1 MSEASRLAGAA
12 AIGLMV
18 ASLAGLSAFLLVD
31 GATRR
36 DWSVVRALNNGDFGA
51 PSRAIAASWDK
62 PGGRGM
68 IGLSAALG
76 LAAGVAAGVC
86 AARGAGGRGARFAD
100 AGDLASAGFFRSRA
114 LLLGRFG
121 GQSLSWDKK
130 IVDPATGMPEWTTRR
145 RLHGGRYLR
154 APYFGHVFVSGPTRS
169 GKGSSLIIPNALEFR
184 GSMVILDIRGETF
197 DHTAGWRSRFSKVYK
212 FAPAQRFSH
221 GYNPLDFIRTDP
233 GFRELDIGNCASGL
247 VASPGL
253 REEYWMKDAREMVA
267 GVISYVLESK
277 RVERKA
283 ISAVMDVLF
292 GRIYVI
298 DRIKAILRD
307 ESVDLSTFTIAKLN
321 AVANMGDK
329 QFAGVYGEA
338 RMSMRAFTNEIVQ
351 RATDVSSFDLRQFRT
366 EPHTVY
372 LDFRVSQIAVM
383 TGIANVLLSQLI
395 NIMSDERPKP
405 GEHKILLMLDEFTT
419 LGKIEPLIAMMKVLA
434 GNGVSVWTFV
444 QSLTDVQAVY
454 GHEGRNSIL
463 DNSEAIVFLGGE
475 SPDVLDYL
483 EKQLGKKVVKRRSLR
498 TTAMATGPGQS
509 FEERESLEP
518 LMSRDEL
525 RMLPRTKE
533 LILPRGG
540 LPIMAL
546 RNYFFA
552 DARLR
557 RLATPRLPAGFVP
570 DLTLGPPP
578 NVFAIPEL
586 QQDDAGP
593 AVTEWTSTRR
603 EEWRRVVVAPTPL
616 DTPGAT
622 FKAKAGAAAR
632 PQIQTHALDTN
643 GDRSARRHIEGR
655 ASLRNQVSMQPPNSD
670 DSTAGDE
677 NEEAAAFIADDSYA
691 YPAETPRGTSSGS
704 TRTEPRELPRSI
716 RMRLARRTSGS
727 RVQPSQA
734 IAEVIVERCQEIAK
748 EAEELGLDVGKSAE
762 LTSMLGRA
770 V

>member
-1 MSEASRLAGAA
+1 MSEVTRLAGAA
-12 AIGLMV
+12 AIGVMV
-18 ASLAGLSAFLLVD
+18 AALAGVGAFLVVD

-36 DWSVVRALNNGDFGA
+36 DWSVARALNNGEFGA
-51 PSRAIAASWDK
+51 PARAMAASWDK
-62 PGGRGM
+62 PGGKSLL
-68 IGLSAALG
+68 GLSVMLG
-76 LAAGVAAGVC
+76 LAAGVAASMLAG
-86 AARGAGGRGARFAD
+86 RGAGGRGARFAD
-100 AGDLASAGFFRSRA
+100 AGDLASAGFFRSRT

-130 IVDPATGMPEWTTRR
+130 TIDPATGIPEWTTRR
-145 RLHGGRYLR
+145 RLVGGKYLH

-169 GKGSSLIIPNALEFR
+169 GKGASLIIPNALEFR

-197 DHTAGWRSRFSKVYK
+197 DHTAGWRSRFSKVFK
-212 FAPAQRFSH
+212 FAPAQQFSH

-233 GFRELDIGNCASGL
+233 GFREMDIGNCASGI
-247 VASPGL
+247 VTSAGL
-253 REEYWMKDAREMVA
+253 KEEYWMKDAREMVA
-267 GVISYVLESK
+267 GVISYVLESQ

-283 ISAVMDVLF
+283 ISSVMDVLF
-292 GRIYVI
+292 GRVYVI

-307 ESVDLSTFTIAKLN
+307 ESADLSTFTIAKLN
-321 AVANMGDK
+321 AVANMGEK

-351 RATDVSSFDLRQFRT
+351 RATDVSSFDLRQFRK

-372 LDFRVSQIAVM
+372 LDFRVSQIAIM

-419 LGKIEPLIAMMKVLA
+419 LGKIEPLVAMMKVLA
-434 GNGVSVWTFV
+434 GNAVSVWTFV

-483 EKQLGKKVVKRRSLR
+483 EKQLGKKIVKRRSMR
-498 TTAMATGPGQS
+498 TSAAATGPGQS
-509 FEERESLEP
+509 IEERESLEP

-552 DARLR
+552 DTSYRL
-557 RLATPRLPAGFVP
+557 LAAPRLPSGFIP
-570 DLTLGPPP
+570 DLALGAPP
-578 NVFAIPEL
+578 NVFGNPVIQGADVRSQAMERPL
-586 QQDDAGP
+586 P
-593 AVTEWTSTRR
+593 RP
-603 EEWRRVVVAPTPL
+603 EEWRRVAVGRQPTEPPGAAFNSKAIDKRPKRTRILVTNEKDVANSRRPDTGHSADLRDKVDDPRGVTRRLRRGETSAKAADLLSDDTYAEVVASPVRK
-616 DTPGAT
+616 AT
-622 FKAKAGAAAR
+622 ESSTR
-632 PQIQTHALDTN
+632 ALT
-643 GDRSARRHIEGR
+643 RSAR
-655 ASLRNQVSMQPPNSD
+655 D
-670 DSTAGDE
+670 
-677 NEEAAAFIADDSYA
+677 
-691 YPAETPRGTSSGS
+691 
-704 TRTEPRELPRSI
+704 
-716 RMRLARRTSGS
+716 RLARRGAAPAAT
-727 RVQPSQA
+727 
-734 IAEVIVERCQEIAK
+734 IAEMVADRSHEVVARA
-748 EAEELGLDVGKSAE
+748 AELGFNVDKSNE
-762 LTSMLGRA
+762 IRA
-770 V
+770 LIAATPA

>member
-1 MSEASRLAGAA
+1 MSETTRLAGAA
-12 AIGLMV
+12 AIGVMV
-18 ASLAGLSAFLLVD
+18 MGLAGVGAFLVID

-36 DWSVVRALNNGDFGA
+36 DWSVARALNNGDLGA
-51 PSRAIAASWDK
+51 PARAIAASWDK
-62 PGGRGM
+62 PGGKGA

-76 LAAGVAAGVC
+76 LAAGVAAGMLAV
-86 AARGAGGRGARFAD
+86 RGAGGRGARFAD
-100 AGDLASAGFFRSRA
+100 AGDLASAGFFRSRT

-121 GQSLSWDKK
+121 GQALSWDKK

-145 RLHGGRYLR
+145 RLVGGRYLHS
-154 APYFGHVFVSGPTRS
+154 PYFGHVFVSGPTRS
-169 GKGSSLIIPNALEFR
+169 GKGASLIIPNALEFR

-197 DHTAGWRSRFSKVYK
+197 DHTAGWRSRFSKVFK

-233 GFRELDIGNCASGL
+233 GFREMDIGNCASGI
-247 VASPGL
+247 VASAGL
-253 REEYWMKDAREMVA
+253 KEEYWMKDAREMVA

-283 ISAVMDVLF
+283 ISSVMDVLF

-298 DRIKAILRD
+298 DRIKTILAL
-307 ESVDLSTFTIAKLN
+307 ENADLSTFTIAKLN
-321 AVANMGDK
+321 AVVNMGEK

-351 RATDVSSFDLRQFRT
+351 RATDVSSFDIRQFRK
-366 EPHTVY
+366 ESHTVY

-483 EKQLGKKVVKRRSLR
+483 EKQLGKRVVKRRSTR
-498 TTAMATGPGQS
+498 TSETLSGPGQS
-509 FEERESLEP
+509 VEERESLEP

-525 RMLPRTKE
+525 RMLPRTKA

-540 LPIMAL
+540 SPIMAL

-552 DARLR
+552 DATLR
-557 RLATPRLPAGFVP
+557 RLASPRLPAGFVP
-570 DLTLGPPP
+570 DLTLGAPP
-578 NVFAIPEL
+578 NVFSDQKSEDTASH
-586 QQDDAGP
+586 
-593 AVTEWTSTRR
+593 TEIVEGLSLRL
-603 EEWRRVVVAPTPL
+603 EEWRPGVVGRPPTKM
-616 DTPGAT
+616 PGAT
-622 FKAKAGAAAR
+622 FHAKATVIGKQFSKRLQDMNETKVATSSQPDAGECAERHGGLRKPDDPDSSLGLVERNAGA
-632 PQIQTHALDTN
+632 
-643 GDRSARRHIEGR
+643 IE
-655 ASLRNQVSMQPPNSD
+655 LIV
-670 DSTAGDE
+670 
-677 NEEAAAFIADDSYA
+677 DDSYA
-691 YPAETPRGTSSGS
+691 EAGAQLTSNAPGRSKIS
-704 TRTEPRELPRSI
+704 SRTLSRSARI
-716 RMRLARRTSGS
+716 RLARRS
-727 RVQPSQA
+727 VEPAQA
-734 IAEVIVERCQEIAK
+734 IGAIVVERCQKIAAGAAEIGFDASK
-748 EAEELGLDVGKSAE
+748 SKELG
-762 LTSMLGRA
+762 MLLEGRPG
-770 V
+770 

>member
-1 MSEASRLAGAA
+1 MNEASRLAGAA
-12 AIGLMV
+12 AIGVMV
-18 ASLAGLSAFLLVD
+18 TTLAGVGSFLLVD

-36 DWSVVRALNNGDFGA
+36 DWSVAGALNNGDLGA
-51 PSRAIAASWDK
+51 PTRAIAASWDR
-62 PGGRGM
+62 PGGKGA
-68 IGLSAALG
+68 IGLAAALG
-76 LAAGVAAGVC
+76 LAAGVAAGVLIQ
-86 AARGAGGRGARFAD
+86 RGAGGRGARFAD
-100 AGDLASAGFFRSRA
+100 ASDLASQGFFRSRT

-145 RLHGGRYLR
+145 RLIGGKYLR

-169 GKGSSLIIPNALEFR
+169 GKGASLIIPNALEFR

-419 LGKIEPLIAMMKVLA
+419 LGKIEPLVAMMKVLA

-498 TTAMATGPGQS
+498 TSAMATGPGQS

-525 RMLPRTKE
+525 RMLPRTKA

-540 LPIMAL
+540 LPVIAL

-552 DARLR
+552 DSSFRE
-557 RLATPRLPAGFVP
+557 LAAPRLPPGFIP
-570 DLTLGPPP
+570 DLTLGPPL
-578 NVFAIPEL
+578 NVFCD
-586 QQDDAGP
+586 QDIREEASQPKP
-593 AVTEWTSTRR
+593 AEIALPRR
-603 EEWRRVVVAPTPL
+603 EEWRRVVVGPRPTE
-616 DTPGAT
+616 TPGNA
-622 FKAKAGAAAR
+622 FKSKAEAIGKQAMQPRVQQTDSRSAELFSKSFTDEGDHLKGGSGEQSGAAGSPVRGESNTTAAEIIADDAYADAVER
-632 PQIQTHALDTN
+632 PVSKAPRNSNSRSHALT
-643 GDRSARRHIEGR
+643 RSARI
-655 ASLRNQVSMQPPNSD
+655 
-670 DSTAGDE
+670 
-677 NEEAAAFIADDSYA
+677 
-691 YPAETPRGTSSGS
+691 
-704 TRTEPRELPRSI
+704 
-716 RMRLARRTSGS
+716 RLARRAAD
-727 RVQPSQA
+727 PA
-734 IAEVIVERCQEIAK
+734 AAIVEMVMDRSHEVA
-748 EAEELGLDVGKSAE
+748 ARATELGFDIDSSRE
-762 LTSMLGRA
+762 LRALLGETPT
-770 V
+770 

>member
-12 AIGLMV
+12 AIGLMAATLV
-18 ASLAGLSAFLLVD
+18 GLGAFLVVD

-36 DWSVVRALNNGDFGA
+36 DWSAARALNNGDLGA
-51 PSRAIAASWDK
+51 PSRAMAASWDK
-62 PGGRGM
+62 PGGKGM
-68 IGLSAALG
+68 IGLAAALG
-76 LAAGVAAGVC
+76 LAAGVAAGVL
-86 AARGAGGRGARFAD
+86 AARGAGGRSARFAN
-100 AGDLASAGFFRSRA
+100 AGDLASAGFFRSRT

-121 GQSLSWDKK
+121 GQSLSLDKK
-130 IVDPATGMPEWTTRR
+130 VVDPATGMPEWTTRR
-145 RLHGGRYLR
+145 RLLGGRYLR

-197 DHTAGWRSRFSKVYK
+197 DHTAGWRSRFSKVFK

-233 GFRELDIGNCASGL
+233 GFREMDIGNCASGI

-253 REEYWMKDAREMVA
+253 KEEYWMKDAREMVA
-267 GVISYVLESK
+267 GVISYVLESR

-283 ISAVMDVLF
+283 ISAVIDVLF

-298 DRIKAILRD
+298 DRIKAILAS
-307 ESVDLSTFTIAKLN
+307 ESADLSTFTIAKLN
-321 AVANMGDK
+321 AVVNMGEK

-338 RMSMRAFTNEIVQ
+338 RMSMRAYTNEIVQ
-351 RATDVSSFDLRQFRT
+351 RATDVSSFDLRRFRR

-395 NIMSDERPKP
+395 NIMSDEQPKP

-419 LGKIEPLIAMMKVLA
+419 LGKIEPLVAMMKVLA

-475 SPDVLDYL
+475 SPDILDYL
-483 EKQLGKKVVKRRSLR
+483 EKQLGKKIVKRRSLR
-498 TTAMATGPGQS
+498 TNAAATGPGQS
-509 FEERESLEP
+509 IEERETLEP

-525 RMLPRTKE
+525 RMLPRTKA

-552 DARLR
+552 DAKFRQ
-557 RLATPRLPAGFVP
+557 LATPRLPPAFVP
-570 DLTLGPPP
+570 DLTSGPPP
-578 NVFAIPEL
+578 NVFATPEL
-586 QQDDAGP
+586 RQDDAKPG
-593 AVTEWTSTRR
+593 VTEWTSTRR

-622 FKAKAGAAAR
+622 FKAKAGAVAR
-632 PQIQTHALDTN
+632 SQDQTHVRAESR
-643 GDRSARRHIEGR
+643 DRSAGRRVEDRGSSRSQAATH
-655 ASLRNQVSMQPPNSD
+655 SLNSD
-670 DSTAGDE
+670 ELAVNEE
-677 NEEAAAFIADDSYA
+677 NEDAAVFIADDSYSDA
-691 YPAETPRGTSSGS
+691 VGQPVSKAQRNANTGS
-704 TRTEPRELPRSI
+704 KGLTRSVRI
-716 RMRLARRTSGS
+716 RLARRS
-727 RVQPSQA
+727 VDPVAA
-734 IAEVIVERCQEIAK
+734 IGASIAVRTQEVVEA
-748 EAEELGLDVGKSAE
+748 AEEMGYDISKSKE
-762 LTSMLGRA
+762 LMTLLA
-770 V
+770 APPK

>member
-12 AIGLMV
+12 TIGLMV
-18 ASLAGLSAFLLVD
+18 AALAGLSAFLVVD

-36 DWSVVRALNNGDFGA
+36 DWSVARALNNGDFGA
-51 PSRAIAASWDK
+51 PTRAMAASWDK
-62 PGGRGM
+62 PGGKGM
-68 IGLSAALG
+68 IGLAAALG
-76 LAAGVAAGVC
+76 LAAGVAAGVL
-86 AARGAGGRGARFAD
+86 AAHGAGGHGARFAG
-100 AGDLASAGFFRSRA
+100 AGDLASAGFFRSRT

-121 GQSLSWDKK
+121 GQSLSWDRK

-145 RLHGGRYLR
+145 RLIGGRYLR

-197 DHTAGWRSRFSKVYK
+197 DHTAAWRSRFSKVFK

-233 GFRELDIGNCASGL
+233 GFREMDIGNCASGI
-247 VASPGL
+247 VASAGL
-253 REEYWMKDAREMVA
+253 KEEYWMKDAREMVA

-277 RVERKA
+277 HVERKA
-283 ISAVMDVLF
+283 ISSVMDVLF

-298 DRIKAILRD
+298 DRIKTILAL
-307 ESVDLSTFTIAKLN
+307 ENADLSTFTIAKLN
-321 AVANMGDK
+321 AVVNMGEK

-338 RMSMRAFTNEIVQ
+338 RMSMRAFTNDIVQ
-351 RATDVSSFDLRQFRT
+351 RATDVSSFDIRQFRR

-372 LDFRVSQIAVM
+372 LDFRVSQIGVM

-444 QSLTDVQAVY
+444 QSLTDAQAVY

-498 TTAMATGPGQS
+498 MSAAAIGSGQS
-509 FEERESLEP
+509 IEERESLEP

-525 RMLPRTKE
+525 RMLPRTKA

-540 LPIMAL
+540 LPIMAQ

-557 RLATPRLPAGFVP
+557 KFSAPSLPQSFVP

-578 NVFAIPEL
+578 DVFAFSEL
-586 QQDDAGP
+586 QEDDAKST
-593 AVTEWTSTRR
+593 VTEWTSTRL
-603 EEWRRVVVAPTPL
+603 EEWRRVVVARTPMEP
-616 DTPGAT
+616 PGAT
-622 FKAKAGAAAR
+622 FEAKAKASSKPFPRRRVQETDGETVAISSQ
-632 PQIQTHALDTN
+632 PDTGESTDIQSGIQKLRRTDWNLAPV
-643 GDRSARRHIEGR
+643 DRNATVAELI
-655 ASLRNQVSMQPPNSD
+655 V
-670 DSTAGDE
+670 
-677 NEEAAAFIADDSYA
+677 DDSYA
-691 YPAETPRGTSSGS
+691 EVGLQAVSNTPGGS
-704 TRTEPRELPRSI
+704 KIGSRVLTRSARN
-716 RMRLARRTSGS
+716 RLARRAAE
-727 RVQPSQA
+727 PAEA
-734 IAEVIVERCQEIAK
+734 IGAIIVERCHEIAAGAAEISFDINRSK
-748 EAEELGLDVGKSAE
+748 ELSALLE
-762 LTSMLGRA
+762 QRPA
-770 V
+770 

>member
-1 MSEASRLAGAA
+1 
-12 AIGLMV
+12 
-18 ASLAGLSAFLLVD
+18 
-31 GATRR
+31 
-36 DWSVVRALNNGDFGA
+36 
-51 PSRAIAASWDK
+51 
-62 PGGRGM
+62 
-68 IGLSAALG
+68 
-76 LAAGVAAGVC
+76 
-86 AARGAGGRGARFAD
+86 
-100 AGDLASAGFFRSRA
+100 
-114 LLLGRFG
+114 
-121 GQSLSWDKK
+121 
-130 IVDPATGMPEWTTRR
+130 
-145 RLHGGRYLR
+145 
-154 APYFGHVFVSGPTRS
+154 
-169 GKGSSLIIPNALEFR
+169 
-184 GSMVILDIRGETF
+184 MVILDIRGETF
-197 DHTAGWRSRFSKVYK
+197 EHTAGWRSRFSKVFK

-233 GFRELDIGNCASGL
+233 GFREMDIGNCASGI

-253 REEYWMKDAREMVA
+253 KEEYWMKDAREMVA
-267 GVISYVLESK
+267 GVISYVLESR

-298 DRIKAILRD
+298 DRIKAILAS
-307 ESVDLSTFTIAKLN
+307 ESADLSTFTIAKLN
-321 AVANMGDK
+321 AVVNMGEK

-338 RMSMRAFTNEIVQ
+338 RMSMRAYTNEIVQ
-351 RATDVSSFDLRQFRT
+351 RATDVSSFDIRQFRR

-483 EKQLGKKVVKRRSLR
+483 EKQLGKKVVKRKSMR

-525 RMLPRTKE
+525 RMLPRTKA

-552 DARLR
+552 DAMLR
-557 RLATPRLPAGFVP
+557 PLAVPRLPPVFVP

-578 NVFAIPEL
+578 NVFGIPEL
-586 QQDDAGP
+586 LEHDANSVV
-593 AVTEWTSTRR
+593 AEWTSTRL
-603 EEWRRVVVAPTPL
+603 EEWRRVVVGPRPVE
-616 DTPGAT
+616 TPGAV
-622 FKAKAGAAAR
+622 FKAKTEAVGNPAMRARVQETGQQGGAIFAKPATGKSNHLQDKTSEQRRMIWNSTSGERNATAA
-632 PQIQTHALDTN
+632 
-643 GDRSARRHIEGR
+643 E
-655 ASLRNQVSMQPPNSD
+655 
-670 DSTAGDE
+670 
-677 NEEAAAFIADDSYA
+677 FILDDSYA
-691 YPAETPRGTSSGS
+691 EVGMKPVSKVNRPGFAGGS
-704 TRTEPRELPRSI
+704 NS
-716 RMRLARRTSGS
+716 
-727 RVQPSQA
+727 
-734 IAEVIVERCQEIAK
+734 
-748 EAEELGLDVGKSAE
+748 
-762 LTSMLGRA
+762 
-770 V
+770 